1 MQETYCMHTLSTS
14 TVTAAASAAPAATP
28 AAMQQYETAVQTV
41 KERSSKDSI
50 CVPSA
55 SALLRDTF
63 FFPQYETVVKIVR
76 SSKDSICSTK
86 RVRVAARQ
94 LLLPT
99 PSPFL
104 HCPICAAI
112 IITRSARILKRR
124 DFACVTCLAARL
136 KLLYAC

>member
-28 AAMQQYETAVQTV
+28 AAMQQYET
-41 KERSSKDSI
+41 
-50 CVPSA
+50 
-55 SALLRDTF
+55 
-63 FFPQYETVVKIVR
+63 VVNIVR
-76 SSKDSICSTK
+76 SRKDSKDSICSTK
-86 RVRVAARQ
+86 CVRVAARQ

>member
-28 AAMQQYETAVQTV
+28 AAIQ
-41 KERSSKDSI
+41 
-50 CVPSA
+50 
-55 SALLRDTF
+55 
-63 FFPQYETVVKIVR
+63 QYETVVQTAKVR

-86 RVRVAARQ
+86 RVRVAARH